1 MFTTT
6 GAVPLFVRVI
16 DMPVKAVPVTGSVAL
31 MPPFAQ
37 VPFVNGVPWNMG
49 AVEFTLPEM
58 ASPEVEPL
66 IVIPP
71 AIQPA
76 EVVQMVFTGMV
87 VPEGEQ

>member
-6 GAVPLFVRVI
+6 GAVPLFVR
-16 DMPVKAVPVTGSVAL
+16 
-31 MPPFAQ
+31 
-37 VPFVNGVPWNMG
+37 